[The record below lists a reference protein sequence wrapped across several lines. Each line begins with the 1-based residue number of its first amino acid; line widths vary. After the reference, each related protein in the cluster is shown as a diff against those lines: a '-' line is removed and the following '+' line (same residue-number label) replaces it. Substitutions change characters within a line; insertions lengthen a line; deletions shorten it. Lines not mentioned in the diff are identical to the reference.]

1 MQSHVIVLCL
11 LVGGT
16 AMPADTS
23 RASTSTIDDCRY
35 SSNAAAQ
42 AAWQP
47 MRGSAPALA
56 ARLNGE
62 PVLRLSCN
70 FKGTTFERASWDRKV
85 KLNLAAYQGIELRVF
100 STDLKPVAHF
110 NIYFRSGNGWYSGA
124 FFPDSAAQWNTLE
137 IEKANLRMEGQP
149 SGWSNIDAIRISAW
163 RGRDENT
170 EIYLG
175 GVRGYG
181 VLGQDASVA
190 ILRADS
196 APGEERH
203 SVEEFTANVAGYLSA
218 LGIRSATCSDLDVTA
233 AQLRVAKLVILPHNP
248 SLPEHAA
255 EALIEYL
262 SHGGRLLAFYH
273 LPAKLNAAVQ
283 IAGGEFIKG
292 PFSAIQFPAGALAGT
307 PLRVEQ
313 RSWNIVA
320 AKPVPGSSRVLAEWL
335 DGQGRPTGYPAVI
348 ASRNCILMTHVL
360 LKDDAANQ
368 RQMLMAMVG
377 QLAPEVLKQS
387 VEMAIARIGRV
398 GSARTFDA
406 AVALI
411 SRTAKNDGTVRAGI
425 ESARRMRQDARNL
438 SAQGK
443 YVEASQKA
451 AAANERLVES
461 FARAQRPLHGEFR
474 AFWCH
479 NAAGVQGMEWDEAI
493 KRLADN
499 GFTAIVPN
507 MLWAGA
513 AFYPSKVLPAAR
525 EAGEKGDQIAQ
536 CLAACRKYG
545 LQMHVWKVDWN
556 LGAHAPAEFVE
567 QMRSEHR
574 LQKSSHG
581 KEEPWLC
588 PSHPANQKL
597 EIDSMVEVAR
607 TYDVDGIH
615 FDYIRYPDGDH
626 CFCEGCRERFTKAA
640 GVKIEQWPREVLE
653 AGPYR
658 QQWLDWRRDNIT
670 TVVKGVSE
678 QVRRMKPKMKIS
690 AAVFR
695 NWAVDRDGVGQD
707 WKLWCERGYL
717 DFVCPMDYTESD
729 VQFDVWVASQKLWA
743 GKTPVYPGIGAS
755 ASSSLLGSDRVI
767 GQIQIARKYKTGGF
781 VIFNYGVSEAA
792 ELLPM
797 LGMGITRR

>member
-1 MQSHVIVLCL
+1 MQSQVIGLCL
-11 LVGGT
+11 LMAGT
-16 AMPADTS
+16 ALPADTS
-23 RASTSTIDDCRY
+23 GTSIIDDCRY
-35 SSNAAAQ
+35 LSDAAAQ

-56 ARLNGE
+56 ARLKGA

-85 KLNLAAYQGIELRVF
+85 KLDLSSYQGIELRIF
-100 STDLKPVAHF
+100 PANLAPVAHF
-110 NIYFRSGNGWYSGA
+110 NIYFQSGSGWYSGS
-124 FFPDSAAQWNTLE
+124 FFPDSSSQWNTLE
-137 IEKANLRMEGQP
+137 IEKASLRTEGHP
-149 SGWSNIDAIRISAW
+149 SGWSNIETIRISAW

-170 EIYLG
+170 EVYIG
-175 GVRGYG
+175 GLRGYG

-196 APGEERH
+196 AAAEESH
-203 SVEEFTANVAGYLSA
+203 SVTEFTANVAGQLAA
-218 LGIRSATCSDLDVTA
+218 LGIRSATLSDLDVTA
-233 AQLRVAKLVILPHNP
+233 AQLRLAKLVILPHNP
-248 SLPEHAA
+248 SLPDHAA
-255 EALIEYL
+255 DALIEYL
-262 SHGGRLLAFYH
+262 GHGGRLLAFYH
-273 LPAKLNAAVQ
+273 LPAKLNAAVN
-283 IAGGEFIKG
+283 IARGDYVKG
-292 PFSAIQFPAGALAGT
+292 QFSAIEFLPDALAGA
-307 PLRVEQ
+307 PLKVGQ
-313 RSWNIVA
+313 RSWAIVA

-335 DGQGRPTGYPAVI
+335 DDQGRSTGYPAVI

-360 LKDDAANQ
+360 LKDDAANK

-387 VEMAIARIGRV
+387 VETAIARIGRV
-398 GSARTFDA
+398 GGARDFDD

-411 SRTAKNDGTVRAGI
+411 SRTAKNDKSVRSGI
-425 ESARRMRQDARNL
+425 ESARRMRADARTL
-438 SAQGK
+438 TAEGK
-443 YVEASQKA
+443 YVEGSEKA
-451 AAANERLVES
+451 AAANGQLIES
-461 FARAQRPLHGEFR
+461 FARAQQPLHGEFR

-507 MLWAGA
+507 MLWGGA
-513 AFYPSKVLPAAR
+513 AFYPSKVLPSASDAA
-525 EAGEKGDQIAQ
+525 GNGDQIAK

-556 LGAHAPAEFVE
+556 LGAHAPAEFIE
-567 QMRSEHR
+567 QMRREQR
-574 LQKSSHG
+574 LQKSSRG
-581 KEEPWLC
+581 VEEPWLC

-607 TYDVDGIH
+607 NYDIDGIH

-626 CFCEGCRERFTKAA
+626 CFCEGCRERFGKAA
-640 GVKIEQWPREVLE
+640 GVKIEQWPRDVME

-658 QQWLDWRRDNIT
+658 KQWLDWRRDNIT
-670 TVVKGVSE
+670 TVVKAVSE
-678 QVRRMKPKMKIS
+678 QVRRAKPKMKIS

-717 DFVCPMDYTESD
+717 DFVCPMDYTDSD
-729 VQFDVWVASQKLWA
+729 IQFDVWVASQKLWA

-755 ASSSLLGSDRVI
+755 SSSSLLGSDRVI

-781 VIFNYGVSEAA
+781 IIFNYGASEAA

-797 LGMGITRR
+797 LSMGITRR